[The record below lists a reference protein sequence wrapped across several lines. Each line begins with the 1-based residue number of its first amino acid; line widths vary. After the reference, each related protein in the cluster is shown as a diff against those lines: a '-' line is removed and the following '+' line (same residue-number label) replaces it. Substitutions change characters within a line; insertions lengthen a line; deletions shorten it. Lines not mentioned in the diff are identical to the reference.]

1 MGRQLESSIM
11 GDDGAKKLT
20 HQRKNQI
27 KQLLLAKAREDLKLE
42 QQQKAEEKK
51 AALASRLEPLD
62 DLNSL
67 SQGDLMDLC
76 RSLHAKL
83 EKVDEARY
91 DTGKKVEKNDTEIE
105 ELNRKIFD
113 LRGKFKRPPLRRV
126 KMSADQMLKALL
138 GSNLKSVKK
147 EAPKKVETEDWRE
160 NIEAKAG
167 MGGKMAVLKTKSKH
181 HSSTAINILTA
192 AVHAQVWFP
201 MGLRSH

>member
-1 MGRQLESSIM
+1 MG
-11 GDDGAKKLT
+11 
-20 HQRKNQI
+20 KNQI

-76 RSLHAKL
+76 GSLHAKL

-105 ELNRKIFD
+105 ELNQKIFD

-138 GSNLKSVKK
+138 GSKHKVSVDLRSNLKSVKK

-167 MGGKMAVLKTKSKH
+167 MGGKMAVFENEEKTSLQYSNQHPNSCCPCASLVSNGFEKSLK
-181 HSSTAINILTA
+181 
-192 AVHAQVWFP
+192 P
-201 MGLRSH
+201 

>member
-1 MGRQLESSIM
+1 M
-11 GDDGAKKLT
+11 GDDGAKKLS

-67 SQGDLMDLC
+67 SQSDLMELC
-76 RSLHAKL
+76 RTLHAKL

-105 ELNRKIFD
+105 ELNQKIFD

-138 GSNLKSVKK
+138 GSKHKVSMDLRSNLKSVKK

-160 NIEAKAG
+160 NVEAKAG
-167 MGGKMAVLKTKSKH
+167 MGGKMAVFEQ
-181 HSSTAINILTA
+181 AEE
-192 AVHAQVWFP
+192 
-201 MGLRSH
+201 